1 MTTNTIQPTKFDMV
15 MEEIDTLV
23 SNFQDS
29 LTRTTNKVCELD
41 TFQIGVTYV
50 VILRAGKISKTL
62 SFNLDELTGEVNL

>member
-1 MTTNTIQPTKFDMV
+1 MTTNTIQPTNLDII

-29 LTRTTNKVCELD
+29 LSRITNKVCKVD
-41 TFQIGVTYV
+41 TFQLGLTYV

-62 SFNLDELTGEVNL
+62 SFNLNEVTGENF

>member
-1 MTTNTIQPTKFDMV
+1 MTTNTIQPTNLDII

-29 LTRTTNKVCELD
+29 LSRITNKICKVD
-41 TFQIGVTYV
+41 TLQLGSTYV

-62 SFNLDELTGEVNL
+62 SFDLDELTEES

>member
-1 MTTNTIQPTKFDMV
+1 MTTNTIQPTNLDIT

-29 LTRTTNKVCELD
+29 LSRITNKVCKVD
-41 TFQIGVTYV
+41 TFQLGLTYV

-62 SFNLDELTGEVNL
+62 SFNLNELTEEEYQ

>member
-1 MTTNTIQPTKFDMV
+1 MTTHTIQATKFDIV

-29 LTRTTNKVCELD
+29 LSRITNTVCNVD
-41 TFQIGVTYV
+41 TFQLGITYV

-62 SFNLDELTGEVNL
+62 SFNLNELTEENF

>member
-1 MTTNTIQPTKFDMV
+1 MTTNTIQPTNLDIA

-29 LTRTTNKVCELD
+29 LSRITNKVCKVD
-41 TFQIGVTYV
+41 TFQLGLTYV

-62 SFNLDELTGEVNL
+62 RFNLNEITEEECQ

>member
-29 LTRTTNKVCELD
+29 LTRITNKVCEVD
-41 TFQIGVTYV
+41 TFQLDATYV
-50 VILRAGKISKTL
+50 VILRAGKTSETL
-62 SFNLDELTGEVNL
+62 SFNLDELTEEDC

>member
-1 MTTNTIQPTKFDMV
+1 MTTITIQPTNLDII

-29 LTRTTNKVCELD
+29 LSRITNKVCKVD
-41 TFQIGVTYV
+41 TFQLGLTYV

-62 SFNLDELTGEVNL
+62 SFNLNEVTEENI

>member
-1 MTTNTIQPTKFDMV
+1 

-29 LTRTTNKVCELD
+29 LSRITNKVCKVDIHSNSGALRME
-41 TFQIGVTYV
+41 

-62 SFNLDELTGEVNL
+62 EF

>member
-29 LTRTTNKVCELD
+29 LTRITNKVCEVN
-41 TFQIGVTYV
+41 TFQLGVTYM

-62 SFNLDELTGEVNL
+62 SFNLDELTEEDC